1 MYIRW
6 KNFVLAVALAFVL
19 PSLIFAFAPERRS
32 TGTKLAMSN
41 GAETKPNSDE
51 LELKEEITVFVDGK
65 VVSMWLEEYVVGVV
79 YAEMPAS
86 FEMEALKAQAVA
98 ARTYTLR
105 RKGTKT
111 KHSDFDVCADSS
123 CCQAFR
129 IPDDSAGEIASVN
142 KIRQAVADTEG
153 EVLLYCGELIE
164 ATYFSCSGGLTEE
177 AVAVWGEDIPYLQ
190 SVKSP
195 GEEGS
200 KHYVE
205 TVYFT
210 INEFEEK
217 TGVSLTEAPNSWFT
231 NITRTNGGGVDTVT
245 ICGKVFAGKELRNL
259 LALKSTAF
267 SIAAIGDSVVISTK
281 GFGHRVG
288 MSQYGADAMAVSGS
302 NYKDILSHYY
312 KGTVLTQYNEA

>member
-111 KHSDFDVCADSS
+111 KHSDFDVCADPS

-142 KIRQAVADTEG
+142 
-153 EVLLYCGELIE
+153 
-164 ATYFSCSGGLTEE
+164 FSCSGGLTEE

-217 TGVSLTEAPNSWFT
+217 TGVSLTGAPNSWFT

-267 SIAAIGDSVVISTK
+267 SISAIGDSVVISTK

-302 NYKDILSHYY
+302 NYKNILSHYY